1 MQPSRFPGRVC
12 CRSYCVPLHSQGY
25 VVPFGLSV
33 DWQFSP
39 VGKFENC
46 RCYHWASQ
54 SGTMALTGYGV
65 LEVLNLKIQAI
76 ESFPS
81 CSTYVI
87 NICMCR
93 QKGKSGGCK
102 GNKGYKAF
110 LFSTLALKHE
120 QSPLSSSNIAVL
132 RYIRYSVSLRQRWR
146 NRDLFLKEHICFP
159 LPCQKTR
166 SRIEKNI

>member
-1 MQPSRFPGRVC
+1 MCPCTVRAMWCPSVCLWIGSFPQWGNLKIVDATTEPA
-12 CRSYCVPLHSQGY
+12 SLVPY
-25 VVPFGLSV
+25 
-33 DWQFSP
+33 
-39 VGKFENC
+39 
-46 RCYHWASQ
+46 
-54 SGTMALTGYGV
+54 TALTGYGV

-81 CSTYVI
+81 CSTYVV

-166 SRIEKNI
+166 SRIEKNT